1 MYLAIYNP
9 LKTPRLIASLATGEE
24 SYRRGESGG
33 GSQVSPEAIGNLL
46 LVALGKLLICQS
58 RQGSRQVSQAVN
70 PLP

>member
-9 LKTPRLIASLATGEE
+9 LKTPRLIPSLATGEE

-46 LVALGKLLICQS
+46 LCGPWRTPYLSELAGK
-58 RQGSRQVSQAVN
+58 
-70 PLP
+70 